1 MKLLGVCTIGVFAA
15 TTYARLQII
24 LPNSHTE
31 WEAGAPSTIKW
42 KPIGNGIKGR
52 LSIELMEGSDPGNM
66 DIVTTIAENIPAGGM
81 EARWNVPKNFKNSN
95 NYSIKLVDEDGEEY
109 YSQYF
114 KGVGGRTE
122 VGKKPANNGP
132 PQAGNKERQQGRND
146 LRNGGK
152 PTGDDHSDNGNKKQQ
167 QQQQPEQAQTQQ
179 PHNSRNNMAMKGSNS
194 SGESKDVFVSG
205 QARSVSFS
213 GSTAVV
219 VCAVA
224 AAAGVLAI
232 C

>member
-15 TTYARLQII
+15 TTYARLQVT

-31 WEAGAPSTIKW
+31 WEAGAPGTIKW

-66 DIVTTIAENIPAGGM
+66 DVVTTIAENIPAGGM

-95 NYSIKLVDEDGEEY
+95 NYSIKIVDEDGEEY
-109 YSQYF
+109 YGQYF

-132 PQAGNKERQQGRND
+132 PQAGNKEQQQGRND
-146 LRNGGK
+146 PRNSGN
-152 PTGDDHSDNGNKKQQ
+152 PTGDDHSGNGNRKQQ
-167 QQQQPEQAQTQQ
+167 QQPQQAQTQQ
-179 PHNSRNNMAMKGSNS
+179 PHNSRNNMAMKGGNS
-194 SGESKDVFVSG
+194 SGESKDAFVSG

-219 VCAVA
+219 ACAVA